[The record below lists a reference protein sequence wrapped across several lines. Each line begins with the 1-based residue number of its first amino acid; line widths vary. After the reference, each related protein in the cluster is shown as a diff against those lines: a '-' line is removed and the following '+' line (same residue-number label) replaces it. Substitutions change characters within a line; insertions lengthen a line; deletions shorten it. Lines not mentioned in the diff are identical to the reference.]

1 MTVVAKT
8 RVRADVDAL
17 FEPGNVYRDAALKWL
32 ETGKWG
38 KTPKAFADQG
48 GEIKLAKLR
57 DLNGQTYGTI
67 ENLSL
72 TDMYWFDMDPTLG
85 GIVLQSGFSSG
96 PSVRHKTRPW
106 TGGTTV
112 DCEDFNAKVKMFI
125 RSENGDFETYAPYTL
140 NGRVPGSTSRTD
152 GSGSWDGPT
161 FKITAHL
168 NNGQDDQKDPD
179 KVWMPVRYF
188 YFGEGSFDENFE
200 AEIQVVDP
208 YYQFTDWYPWKLKGI
223 PPPWYRFHLDDRKFG
238 AISSELLLPD
248 STFPE

>member
-1 MTVVAKT
+1 MSGYLVAHLLLALP
-8 RVRADVDAL
+8 RVGV
-17 FEPGNVYRDAALKWL
+17 
-32 ETGKWG
+32 
-38 KTPKAFADQG
+38 
-48 GEIKLAKLR
+48 EILR
-57 DLNGQTYGTI
+57 HFGV
-67 ENLSL
+67 
-72 TDMYWFDMDPTLG
+72 G

-106 TGGTTV
+106 TGGTTM
-112 DCEDFNAKVKMFI
+112 DCEDMIATVKMFI
-125 RSENGDFETYAPYTL
+125 RSENGDFEPYAPYTL
-140 NGRVPGSTSRTD
+140 NGRVPDTTSRRD

-168 NNGQDDQKDPD
+168 NNNQDDQKDPD

-208 YYQFTDWYPWKLKGI
+208 YYQFTDWYPWKPKAFS
-223 PPPWYRFHLDDRKFG
+223 PPWYRFHLDDRKFG